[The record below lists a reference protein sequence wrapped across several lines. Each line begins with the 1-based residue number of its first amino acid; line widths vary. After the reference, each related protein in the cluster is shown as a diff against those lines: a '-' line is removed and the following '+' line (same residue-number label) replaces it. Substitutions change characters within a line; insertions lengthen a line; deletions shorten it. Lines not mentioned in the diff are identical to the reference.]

1 MTLWS
6 RKRSSWRDLRSG
18 EPPFLKL
25 KKSTPKNKNK
35 KKILA
40 PTPVKFDGSL
50 SRVYSSDRKWEGILV
65 ISGYTNPLISSCP
78 CYIPVIQHM
87 HPNDIPI
94 SQGSTWCR
102 RLAAKGYTEL
112 GPLLLSPATKS
123 LQSTKDNSR
132 IIWRHCGGSVV
143 PLLFWVL
150 LEVEVDDVHVSQSDL
165 VMTGDTTGFY
175 APEVLGGYLLSR
187 VYSPIHSWVQSF
199 LLFS

>member
-1 MTLWS
+1 MRRNT
-6 RKRSSWRDLRSG
+6 
-18 EPPFLKL
+18 
-25 KKSTPKNKNK
+25 
-35 KKILA
+35 
-40 PTPVKFDGSL
+40 
-50 SRVYSSDRKWEGILV
+50 
-65 ISGYTNPLISSCP
+65 GYTNLVISSCP
-78 CYIPVIQHM
+78 CHIPVIQHM

-102 RLAAKGYTEL
+102 RLAAKGYAEL

-165 VMTGDTTGFY
+165 VMTGDTTGFTLPRCLADTFY
-175 APEVLGGYLLSR
+175 QEYIALFIVEYSHVYWLPEKPCLIQWFIFSI
-187 VYSPIHSWVQSF
+187 SDVQSNINIIGPPGPIQHNKNIIF
-199 LLFS
+199 PPSDFEGSGAL

>member
-1 MTLWS
+1 MRRNT
-6 RKRSSWRDLRSG
+6 
-18 EPPFLKL
+18 
-25 KKSTPKNKNK
+25 
-35 KKILA
+35 
-40 PTPVKFDGSL
+40 
-50 SRVYSSDRKWEGILV
+50 
-65 ISGYTNPLISSCP
+65 GYTNLVISSCP
-78 CYIPVIQHM
+78 CHIPVIQHM

-165 VMTGDTTGFY
+165 VMTGDTTGFTLPRCLADTFY
-175 APEVLGGYLLSR
+175 QEYIALFIVEYSHLYCFPKKPMFDSMIHFQYIWCPIQHQHYRTSRPHSTQQKHYIPTQWLRRFWCSLAPGLVER
-187 VYSPIHSWVQSF
+187 
-199 LLFS
+199 